1 MHRLFFMAAAI
12 ALPSLSGATDLP
24 PSAARSAEPS
34 LPKGDAAERV
44 PTPQQVDVGALRE
57 LLDAPIDRSTLERL
71 HAGLIGSSEN
81 PPPALEPDRA
91 ALLRDGL
98 RHPDARV
105 RRLIAEAW
113 TPYMA
118 GTVYDP
124 MQPSEAPSLRVSD
137 LAQLA
142 ADPHPAVRRR
152 TLHLLRTA
160 HPRLPAAELAP
171 LYQTLLH
178 DPVPSVRALAL
189 RCLPDAVRRGLLSA
203 EQAWNQA
210 LAQVHRPLPAGRA
223 ACNQLARLRPQVASV
238 PVDPAEAMERCLDH
252 HPERAWAI
260 GTAWRDVLPANEAW
274 MRTLLHDTSGLSPAL
289 IQRWSELDRPTLD
302 RLLREGFPSDHPERQ
317 RLARALADAAAP
329 QPD

>member
-1 MHRLFFMAAAI
+1 MHRLLFMLAAL
-12 ALPSLSGATDLP
+12 ALPSLVGAADPT
-24 PSAARSAEPS
+24 AASRPAEPS
-34 LPKGDAAERV
+34 PPEGDGAERV
-44 PTPQQVDVGALRE
+44 PTPQQVDLDALRE
-57 LLDAPIDRSTLERL
+57 LLDAPIDRSSLERL
-71 HAGLIGSSEN
+71 HAGLIGSSKH

-98 RHPDARV
+98 HHPDPRV
-105 RRLIAEAW
+105 RRLITEAW
-113 TPYMA
+113 HPYMA
-118 GTVYDP
+118 GTRFDP
-124 MQPSEAPSLRVSD
+124 IQPSEAPPLASSD
-137 LAQLA
+137 LARLA

-160 HPRLPAAELAP
+160 HPRLAAADLAP
-171 LYQTLLH
+171 IYHTLLQ

-189 RCLPDAVRRGLLSA
+189 RCLPDAARRGLLSP

-210 LAQVHRPLPAGRA
+210 LSQVHHPLPAGRA
-223 ACNQLARLRPQVASV
+223 ACNQLARLRPELASV
-238 PVDPAEAMERCLDH
+238 TVDPAEAMERCLAH

-302 RLLREGFPSDHPERQ
+302 RLLRDWPPSDHPERQ
-317 RLARALADAAAP
+317 RLARALAGPAEP
-329 QPD
+329 PPE